1 MAQGFLTSQ
10 QTTNFGA
17 MFGNY
22 LITTIRSFRRNI
34 SYMLLNVFGLA
45 LGIGCSLVI
54 YRVITYELSYDRHHK
69 NFEHIYRVTRAD
81 HQPDKIEYGSGVPHP
96 VGNAIRE
103 DYSFIDKV
111 AKVDY
116 QYGAIVAS
124 WEGDVQLRRLNEDVG
139 IAYAIPEFF
148 NVFTFESLS
157 GDLAKGVA
165 ELNSAVISDEWAK
178 KYFDLTDAT
187 IEQAI
192 GKRLTINS
200 KLSVTIKAI
209 FKVPPKNSDF
219 PFQLMIHYHNLKDMN
234 PYYED
239 GTRWNSTSSS
249 TNCYLL
255 IRNEADKDQLLSFF
269 PEFVKKYWDEE
280 TAEKLKFGLQP
291 LSDVHFNGEYEN
303 YGDRTMDMRLI
314 MALGVVGLFL
324 IITACINFTNLAT
337 AQAVKRSKEI
347 GIRKVMG
354 GHRGQLL
361 LQFYSETFIIT
372 AIAALISLAIAEL
385 LLIQLEDILGYR
397 LSINLLN
404 NPEMALFLVGA
415 VFVVTLLA
423 GFYPSLILSRLNPVL
438 AIKNKITSDRHTGG
452 LSLRR
457 ALVVIQFAIS
467 QALIIGTIV
476 VLMQMRFI
484 QSQPLG
490 FDKDAIVTVYIPD
503 QDNPQTLE
511 TMRNRLLGV
520 SGIEDVTFA
529 LGAPLAGSNSNSNFS
544 YPDGGI
550 TEQYNAN
557 FKVADEKY
565 IDFYGLELLAGRGI
579 RPSDS
584 LNAVVINEQ
593 IMRIMGI
600 NEPAEAIGKKLSTGF
615 GGDKEVVGVVKDFH
629 IFSLHSELRPVM
641 IVYYPNAF
649 YEMAVKLS
657 TTGDAVAKI
666 DNMVAEVDKI
676 WSETYPEFIFDYDF
690 LDKEIADRYQ
700 TEKNISQLFLIF
712 SGIAIFIGGLGLYG
726 LISFLANQRVK
737 EIGVRK
743 VLGASM
749 AEIIF
754 IFSKEVVVL
763 LGVAFVVAA
772 PLTYWIMKS
781 WLEDFAYSTPFSP
794 LFFVLAVSVS
804 LLIALASTGYRSFL
818 AARAN
823 PVESLRSE

>member
-1 MAQGFLTSQ
+1 
-10 QTTNFGA
+10 
-17 MFGNY
+17 MFRNY
-22 LITTIRSFRRNI
+22 LITTVRSFRRNI

-54 YRVITYELSYDRHHK
+54 YRVITYELSYDTHHK
-69 NFEHIYRVTRAD
+69 NFENIYRVTRAD
-81 HQPDKIEYGSGVPHP
+81 HQPDKIEYGAGVPHP
-96 VGNAIRE
+96 LGKALRE
-103 DYSFIDKV
+103 DYSFIDEV
-111 AKVDY
+111 VKVDY

-124 WEGDVQLRRLNEDVG
+124 WDGDVQLRRLNEDTG

-148 NVFTFESLS
+148 KVFTFESIS
-157 GDLAKGVA
+157 GDLAKGVE

-187 IEQAI
+187 VEEAI

-200 KLSVTIKAI
+200 KLSVTIKGI
-209 FKVPPKNSDF
+209 FKAPPKNSDF
-219 PFQLMIHYHNLKDMN
+219 PFHLMIHYHNLKDMN

-249 TNCYLL
+249 TNCYVL
-255 IRNEADKDQLLSFF
+255 IKNEADKEQLLASF
-269 PEFVKKYWDEE
+269 PEFVKKYYDEDAVE
-280 TAEKLKFGLQP
+280 ELEFGLQP

-385 LLIQLEDILGYR
+385 FLIQLEDILGYR
-397 LSINLLN
+397 LSINLLG
-404 NPEMALFLVGA
+404 NPEMLIFLTLAVVG
-415 VFVVTLLA
+415 VTVLA
-423 GFYPSLILSRLNPVL
+423 GFYPSLILSRMNPVL

-490 FDKDAIVTVYIPD
+490 FEKDAIVTVYIPD
-503 QDNPQTLE
+503 QEHPQTLE

-520 SGIEDVTFA
+520 SGIEDVTFY
-529 LGAPLAGSNSNSNFS
+529 LGAPMAGSNSNSNFS
-544 YPDGGI
+544 YPDGGV
-550 TEQYNAN
+550 TDQYSAN
-557 FKVADEKY
+557 FKIADENY
-565 IDFYGLELLAGRGI
+565 IDFFGLELLAGRSI

-584 LNAVVINEQ
+584 LRAVVINEQ
-593 IMRIMGI
+593 IMHIMGI
-600 NEPAEAIGKKLSTGF
+600 DNPAEAIGKKLSSGF
-615 GGDKEVVGVVKDFH
+615 NGDKEVVGVVKDFH
-629 IFSLHSELRPVM
+629 IFSLHSELRPAM
-641 IVYYPNAF
+641 IIYYPGAF
-649 YEMAVKLS
+649 YEMGVKLS
-657 TTGDAVAKI
+657 TTGDAVSKI
-666 DNMVAEVDKI
+666 DNVVAEVDKV
-676 WSETYPEFIFDYDF
+676 WSETYPEFIFEHDF
-690 LDKEIADRYQ
+690 LDKEIANRYE
-700 TEKNISQLFLIF
+700 TEKNISQLFLTF
-712 SGIAIFIGGLGLYG
+712 SCIAIFIGGLGLYG

-749 AEIIF
+749 GEIIF

-772 PLTYWIMKS
+772 PLTYWVMRG
-781 WLEDFAYSTPFSP
+781 WLDDFAYSTPFSP
-794 LFFVLAVSVS
+794 VFFVLAITIS
-804 LLIALASTGYRSFL
+804 LVIALASTGYRSFL
-818 AARAN
+818 AARVN